1 MLYVKLLKAY
11 GGLSTVTETINDWID
26 GAHSRYTGFTV
37 IGVTIQKL
45 EQKTCDD
52 WSCIAVIEY
61 RNDTPV
67 QE

>member
-11 GGLSTVTETINDWID
+11 GGLSTATETINGWID
-26 GAHSRYTGFTV
+26 EAHSRYPGFTV
-37 IGVTIQKL
+37 IGVTIQQL
-45 EQKTCDD
+45 IETYSGT
-52 WSCIAVIEY
+52 WTCIAVIEY